1 MRSVIVI
8 TLALILVGCGA
19 EMLGSAATGA
29 ATKAEEIKQG
39 QKTQEQV
46 KQRLDEAN
54 LAAQQQLQNA
64 EKAANP

>member
-1 MRSVIVI
+1 MRSIIGI
-8 TLALILVGCGA
+8 TLVLMLVGCGA

-46 KQRLDEAN
+46 KQRLDDAN

>member
-1 MRSVIVI
+1 MRSLIVI
-8 TLALILVGCGA
+8 TLTLILAGCGA
-19 EMLGSAATGA
+19 EMLGAAATGA

-46 KQRLDEAN
+46 KRRLDEAS
-54 LAAQQQLQNA
+54 LAAQQQLQDA

>member
-1 MRSVIVI
+1 MRGVIVI
-8 TLALILVGCGA
+8 SLVLGLAGCGA

-29 ATKAEEIKQG
+29 ATKVEEIKQG

-46 KQRLDEAN
+46 KQRLEAAN
-54 LAAQQQLQNA
+54 QAAQQQLQNA

>member
-1 MRSVIVI
+1 MRSLIVI
-8 TLALILVGCGA
+8 TLTLILAGCGA
-19 EMLGSAATGA
+19 EMLGAAATGA

-46 KQRLDEAN
+46 KRRLDEAN
-54 LAAQQQLQNA
+54 LAAQQQLQDA

>member
-8 TLALILVGCGA
+8 SLALGLAGCGA

-46 KQRLDEAN
+46 KERLDAAN
-54 LAAQQQLQNA
+54 QAAQQQLQNA

>member
-8 TLALILVGCGA
+8 SLVLGLTGCGA

-46 KQRLDEAN
+46 KQRLEAAN
-54 LAAQQQLQNA
+54 QAAQQQLQNA

>member
-8 TLALILVGCGA
+8 TLTLILAGCGA
-19 EMLGSAATGA
+19 EMLGAAATGA

-39 QKTQEQV
+39 EKTQEQV
-46 KQRLDEAN
+46 KRRLDEAN
-54 LAAQQQLQNA
+54 VAAQQQLQDA